1 MDDHDNDDANTREN
15 ILTAA
20 ATIEIYVGYDTEKFV
35 GKSSSNEYQIIR
47 KRVRLMFNRF
57 F

>member
-20 ATIEIYVGYDTEKFV
+20 ATNEIYEGYDTEQFL
-35 GKSSSNEYQIIR
+35 GKSLSNEYQIIR
-47 KRVRLMFNRF
+47 KRVRLMFNSLF
-57 F
+57 

>member
-20 ATIEIYVGYDTEKFV
+20 AENEIYEGCDTKIFLESHHPMNLK
-35 GKSSSNEYQIIR
+35 
-47 KRVRLMFNRF
+47 
-57 F
+57 